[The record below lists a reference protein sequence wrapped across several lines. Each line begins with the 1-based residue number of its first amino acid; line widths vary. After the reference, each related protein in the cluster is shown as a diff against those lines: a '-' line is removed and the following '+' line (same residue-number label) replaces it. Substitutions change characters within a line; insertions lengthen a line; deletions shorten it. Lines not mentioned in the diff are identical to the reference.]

1 MDRFKKYVEANIMN
15 ADLATLVEWKKELD
29 EAKILEKIN
38 KQIQVLV
45 ERSTYDFK
53 WLNNASYE
61 DFIKLTK
68 GLDNSDEFLTKTY
81 GEKFKNE
88 YNNQKKVR
96 EGDANPLSLNPLR
109 LSYYKPDKRRY
120 ANQPIKIIQKPDIPY
135 RNRLRIRSS
144 ASAYETSEYDI
155 NKLFFLSDNPYYGK
169 YEIGLKSDGQNL
181 LDKLKSA
188 FLEKKRHILFRLKME
203 HNDFLKGKS
212 GQYVNIYTFDKMGL
226 KPTFNDELLKKV
238 LHPVDNQG
246 YQKWK
251 KWIKSAQETYAS
263 YPVWDPKNLGY
274 QTRNR
279 ISGPYTKDD
288 KNLFD
293 LLKENIKKII
303 EEDKKEES
311 TILKSLLKEN
321 KLLVNKIDDIT
332 RELKKQRQEEEERI
346 RRDKQMEEKNKREL
360 EKMKETKSE
369 EELEV
374 QEELQNAE
382 QQFNSDI
389 NVLKKFLNSFNNDET
404 IKNLSTEEQVKLKKK
419 LELELKFMKK
429 GQELMTGRK
438 EYDIPMVIP
447 MSKMDAYID
456 IKKEIKSLTKEIQL
470 VEKQIIDK
478 KTKVD
483 KENDELR
490 TKKGLIYKGE
500 SINKEREKEIK
511 KLDKQL
517 NEVINKMEKMH
528 KIPSISLDN
537 LSENEEESK
546 LKERADK
553 IDKYSKNLT
562 REDKKK
568 WTKLV
573 TERNNLLSKI
583 QKLEDEE
590 KKEENEI
597 LDQEIKDVSDIIKP
611 LEDKLK
617 EKSSERM
624 QKSQELEEFIE
635 TMVEKRE
642 EFADLMKSFVESGE
656 DLKTFKEKN
665 KGQLAEFTKLFED
678 EVKISLLE
686 IEYQNIVSEEKTEEE
701 IIETKKDTP
710 ETNEASQ
717 NEADNSEFISE
728 DDGGSEDDYDSVEE
742 NTIQKAPVKAN
753 TIQEAVPVNDK
764 DDGIPVASVQPV
776 DLPVVEA
783 EELDEEVGRI
793 VEENGVWWVI
803 TGFRETKTTWEEIVG
818 EKIEQDVLK
827 KYAAD
832 IVKQNDLNIIEQM
845 VKSKNINIDL
855 IKTFSRQTLKKKASK
870 KKLETFGVNGNSN
883 SDDIKKALLL
893 EALLSAASNMTNN
906 QAVVLKPE
914 SDFSDFDY
922 DEFTDEEYGE
932 WKDSSDTG
940 SYMSD

>member
-1 MDRFKKYVEANIMN
+1 MDRFKKYVEANIDN
-15 ADLATLVEWKKELD
+15 ADLATLVEWKRELND
-29 EAKILEKIN
+29 DKIIN
-38 KQIQVLV
+38 EINNQIKKLV

-68 GLDNSDEFLTKTY
+68 GLDNYDEFLTKTY
-81 GEKFKNE
+81 GEKFKAE
-88 YNNQKKVR
+88 YNRQKGLR
-96 EGDANPLSLNPLR
+96 EGNDRNPLR
-109 LSYYKPDKRRY
+109 LSYYSPDKRKY
-120 ANQPIKIIQKPDIPY
+120 ANQSINIIQKPDIPY

-144 ASAYETSEYDI
+144 ASAYETSGYDI
-155 NKLFFLSDNPYYGK
+155 NNLFFLSDNPYYGK
-169 YEIGLKSDGQNL
+169 YEIGLKRDGQNL
-181 LDKLKSA
+181 LNKLNSA
-188 FLEKKRHILFRLKME
+188 FVEKKRHILFRLKME

-226 KPTFNDELLKKV
+226 NPTFNDELLKKV

-263 YPVWDPKNLGY
+263 YPVWDPRNLGY
-274 QTRNR
+274 QNRNR
-279 ISGPYTKDD
+279 ISGDYTEDD

-311 TILKSLLKEN
+311 TILKSLLEEN

-346 RRDKQMEEKNKREL
+346 RRDKQREEKNKKEL
-360 EKMKETKSE
+360 EKIKETKTD
-369 EELEV
+369 EELEI
-374 QEELQNAE
+374 Q
-382 QQFNSDI
+382 
-389 NVLKKFLNSFNNDET
+389 
-404 IKNLSTEEQVKLKKK
+404 KNLQETEQELNMNINILQSDLKTFKNDKDIKK
-419 LELELKFMKK
+419 LSEEKQNKFKEKLQLQLSFIKKQQKSMKN
-429 GQELMTGRK
+429 RK
-438 EYDIPMVIP
+438 QYDIPMVIP
-447 MSKMDAYID
+447 MSKMNAYID

-470 VEKQIIDK
+470 VKKQIIDK

-490 TKKGLIYKGE
+490 TKKQLIQNSM

-511 KLDKQL
+511 KLDKQF

-528 KIPSISLDN
+528 NIPSVSLDN
-537 LSENEEESK
+537 LSENEKESK

-553 IDKYSKNLT
+553 IDKYSKKLT
-562 REDKKK
+562 GEDKKK

-583 QKLEDEE
+583 EKLEDEE
-590 KKEENEI
+590 KKEEKEI
-597 LDQEIKDVSDIIKP
+597 SDQEIKDVEVIIKP
-611 LEDKLK
+611 LKNDLNV
-617 EKSSERM
+617 KSSERM
-624 QKSQELEEFIE
+624 QKFQELEEFKTEIKNKYL
-635 TMVEKRE
+635 VFKN
-642 EFADLMKSFVESGE
+642 LMKSFVESGE
-656 DLKTFKEKN
+656 DLKTLKDKN

-717 NEADNSEFISE
+717 NEADKSDFISD
-728 DDGGSEDDYDSVEE
+728 DDGGSEEDYDSVDE
-742 NTIQKAPVKAN
+742 NTIQETPVKAN
-753 TIQEAVPVNDK
+753 TIQEAVRINDK
-764 DDGIPVASVQPV
+764 DDGIPVASVKPV
-776 DLPVVEA
+776 ELPVAEA
-783 EELDEEVGRI
+783 KELEDVVGRLRN
-793 VEENGVWWVI
+793 EDGWWVI
-803 TGFRETKTTWEEIVG
+803 TELGERTYWKEIIG

-832 IVKQNDLNIIEQM
+832 IVKQNDLNTIEQM

-855 IKTFSRQTLKKKASK
+855 IENFSRQILQEKASN
-870 KKLETFGVNGNSN
+870 KKLEAFGVSGRST

-893 EALLSAASNMTNN
+893 QALLSAASKMTNN

>member
-1 MDRFKKYVEANIMN
+1 MDRFKKYVEANIKN

-29 EAKILEKIN
+29 DEKILEKIN
-38 KQIQVLV
+38 NQIKVLV

-68 GLDNSDEFLTKTY
+68 GLNNSDEFLTKTY
-81 GEKFKNE
+81 GEKFKEE
-88 YNNQKKVR
+88 YNRQKTLR
-96 EGDANPLSLNPLR
+96 EVDANPLR

-188 FLEKKRHILFRLKME
+188 FVEKKRHILFRLEME
-203 HNDFLKGKS
+203 YNDFLKGKS
-212 GQYVNIYTFDKMGL
+212 GQYVNIYTFDKIGL
-226 KPTFNDELLKKV
+226 KPTFNDNLLKKV

-288 KNLFD
+288 KDLFD
-293 LLKENIKKII
+293 LLEENIRKII
-303 EEDKKEES
+303 DEDKKE
-311 TILKSLLKEN
+311 KSNKLDDMLEEN
-321 KLLVNKIDDIT
+321 KRLVNEIDNIT
-332 RELKKQRQEEEERI
+332 REIKKQRQEKEKI
-346 RRDKQMEEKNKREL
+346 KQMEEKNKREL
-360 EKMKETKSE
+360 EKMKETKSKE
-369 EELEV
+369 EVEV

-382 QQFNSDI
+382 QQFNSNI
-389 NVLKKFLNSFNNDET
+389 NVVKKFLNSFNNDET
-404 IKNLSTEEQVKLKKK
+404 IKNLSTEEQVKLKKR
-419 LELELKFMKK
+419 LELQLRFIKK
-429 GQELMTGRK
+429 QQKSMQNRK
-438 EYDIPMVIP
+438 KYDIPMVIP
-447 MSKMDAYID
+447 MSKMKAYID
-456 IKKEIKSLTKEIQL
+456 IKKEIKKLTKYIQL
-470 VEKQIIDK
+470 VENQINAE

-483 KENDELR
+483 KDNEELI
-490 TKKGLIYKGE
+490 KKQQLISNGK
-500 SINKEREKEIK
+500 SINKEREEEIK
-511 KLDKQL
+511 KLENDL
-517 NEVINKMEKMH
+517 NQESKKIYGMH
-528 KIPSISLDN
+528 KVKLSKSLDN
-537 LSENEEESK
+537 LSEQEKIAELAKMNEKIDNYSK
-546 LKERADK
+546 KLEGEDKTKWNNIIKKRNAIISKMDVLKEKEKEERDK
-553 IDKYSKNLT
+553 IVAQ
-562 REDKKK
+562 E
-568 WTKLV
+568 TKDFK
-573 TERNNLLSKI
+573 T
-583 QKLEDEE
+583 
-590 KKEENEI
+590 
-597 LDQEIKDVSDIIKP
+597 IIKP
-611 LEDKLK
+611 LEGKLK
-617 EKSSERM
+617 DTSTERK
-624 QKSQELEEFIE
+624 QKSQELKKFENE
-635 TMVEKRE
+635 MKEKRK
-642 EFADLMKSFVESGE
+642 EFE
-656 DLKTFKEKN
+656 DLIELYSSSEEDLETFKKRNEK
-665 KGQLAEFTKLFED
+665 QLAEITNLFGD
-678 EVKISLLE
+678 EVEIILLE
-686 IEYQNIVSEEKTEEE
+686 IDFQKQNSAQVNDQNILSEEKTEEE
-701 IIETKKDTP
+701 II

-803 TGFRETKTTWEEIVG
+803 TGFRETNTTWEEIVG

-827 KYAAD
+827 EYAAD

-893 EALLSAASNMTNN
+893 EALLSAASNITNN

-914 SDFSDFDY
+914 SEFSDY

-932 WKDSSDTG
+932 WKDNSDTG